1 MANRAVF
8 IDRDGTMAI
17 DAHYC
22 SRPEDF
28 ELYPNTASGLKVL
41 QDHGF
46 KLIVITNQS
55 GIGRGIFNEQM
66 LHTIHEKMIRQLK
79 EQCVT
84 LDGVY
89 YCPHHPDE
97 GCDCRKPK
105 PKMVL
110 KAVKEHDIDL
120 AASFVIGD
128 MQMDID
134 LGRNIGCPVIWI
146 DHGTM
151 VYKDPPDAIAADVL
165 EAAELIIHWTQSA
178 SNKGGGIQK

>member
-28 ELYPNTASGLKVL
+28 VLYPNTAGGLKKL
-41 QDHGF
+41 QEHGY

-55 GIGRGIFNEQM
+55 GIGRGIFNEEM
-66 LHTIHEKMIRQLK
+66 LHKIHEKMVRELSGQG
-79 EQCVT
+79 VR
-84 LDGVY
+84 LDGIY

-97 GCDCRKPK
+97 KCDCRKPR
-105 PKMVL
+105 PKMVM

-120 AASFVIGD
+120 KGSFVIGD
-128 MQMDID
+128 LQMDID
-134 LGRNIGCPVIWI
+134 LGKNIGCPVIWI

-151 VYKDPPDAIAADVL
+151 VYREPPDAIAADVQ
-165 EAAELIIHWTQSA
+165 EAAELIINWAQPRGK
-178 SNKGGGIQK
+178 KGGKKKK